1 MTFNLLGGK
10 CAPAI
15 MDIRPAV
22 EPGVVL
28 PHPAAPDLGHL
39 FGLDRLPLS
48 RRRPVCRW
56 LCVEGRLAC
65 ISEPADEAQR

>member
-15 MDIRPAV
+15 LDIRPAV

-28 PHPAAPDLGHL
+28 PHPAAPDLVHL

-56 LCVEGRLAC
+56 HRAEGRLGCVWAL
-65 ISEPADEAQR
+65 ADEAHR

>member
-1 MTFNLLGGK
+1 MTFNLFGGK

-15 MDIRPAV
+15 LDIRPAV

-28 PHPAAPDLGHL
+28 LHPAAPDLVRL
-39 FGLDRLPLS
+39 FALDRLPLG

-56 LCVEGRLAC
+56 HCVEGRLAC
-65 ISEPADEAQR
+65 ISEPAVEAQR

>member
-28 PHPAAPDLGHL
+28 PHPAAPDLVHL
-39 FGLDRLPLS
+39 FGLDRLPLG
-48 RRRPVCRW
+48 RRRLVCRW
-56 LCVEGRLAC
+56 HRVDGRLAC
-65 ISEPADEAQR
+65 ISELADEAHR